1 MATADLLS
9 AGGCWRVL
17 ASAGSGLCTR
27 VYHESATGGGS
38 ARRSL
43 PAATGSA
50 REEPQQV
57 VAGEHTDRVP
67 AGDHHQRV
75 GVMQGGAGGLEVL
88 PHADQRQGWPHVPV
102 HPVRE
107 LSATGEDRVERD

>member
-17 ASAGSGLCTR
+17 TSADGCRQRAPAAGARHVCITR
-27 VYHESATGGGS
+27 VPPEGGS
-38 ARRSL
+38 AQRLLR
-43 PAATGSA
+43 AAARSA

-57 VAGEHTDRVP
+57 VAGEHTDGVP

-88 PHADQRQGWPHVPV
+88 PHADQRQGWPHAVSYTHLTLP
-102 HPVRE
+102 
-107 LSATGEDRVERD
+107 